1 MRGNS
6 IFHPRHKN
14 GGWLTLLTL
23 LGRLDRRLNQNP
35 LPLLHCV
42 FPSLALSVQ
51 TSAFL
56 LLLMSHYRARIVH
69 ATNHTG
75 GIYGRIFKR
84 LQLDFL

>member
-35 LPLLHCV
+35 LLHCV

-51 TSAFL
+51 TDF
-56 LLLMSHYRARIVH
+56 
-69 ATNHTG
+69 
-75 GIYGRIFKR
+75 R
-84 LQLDFL
+84 LSSSLNVSLQGSNRSCH